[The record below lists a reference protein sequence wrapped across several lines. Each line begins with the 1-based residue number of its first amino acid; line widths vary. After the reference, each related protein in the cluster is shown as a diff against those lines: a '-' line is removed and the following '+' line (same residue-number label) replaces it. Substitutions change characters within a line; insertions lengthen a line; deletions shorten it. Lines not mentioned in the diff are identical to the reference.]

1 MAMESVPESQT
12 LHIPKLRR
20 RWQVLVLQLIS
31 TASLLLLMKRMNSV
45 FGSCTDQFISD
56 SGGLESTYWCPAYEH
71 TRGLRYW
78 TDSDSIDL
86 FLPDFVHGLVDL
98 SGNTL
103 SGDATFVAPVLLCA
117 AITALWVYL
126 LHRSEKV
133 QMWANRLVSLGFVG
147 WMVLPFLLSW
157 IYAMVVSGPHLPF
170 GHENPAFNHIENLW
184 EPFLFI
190 FEMVFLGIVFAP
202 ILAGLMG
209 IWGLS
214 KRMITWA
221 VGYFLM
227 VVGIHA
233 MLTFEGITDAVDVG
247 LQPLPAQIGDATL
260 YGGLVSP
267 LSLTLISIAI
277 LIIVFMESGLAVIG
291 HLEYAAMLPEEAKR
305 NPEYVTQFRN
315 VMNSHIVHMVSITA
329 VVALTT
335 AIALEF
341 DDFLI
346 SLVGL
351 LEGSQWSGQVRESLE
366 LQLTYGKVISAGLF
380 LLVVA
385 GMRFV
390 LPWQRVTGIIETG
403 MSRIRSTD

>member
-1 MAMESVPESQT
+1 MAMESVPESKT

-20 RWQVLVLQLIS
+20 RWQILTLQLIS
-31 TASLLLLMKRMNSV
+31 TASLLMIMRRMNSV
-45 FGSCTDQFISD
+45 FGSCTDEFIQD
-56 SGGLESTYWCPAYEH
+56 SGGVDSTYWCPAYEH
-71 TRGLRYW
+71 TRGLIYW
-78 TDSDSIDL
+78 SDSETVDL
-86 FLPDFVHGLVDL
+86 FLPDFVHGLTDM
-98 SGNTL
+98 SGNSLT
-103 SGDATFVAPVLLCA
+103 GDATFVAPVLLCMT
-117 AITALWVYL
+117 ITALWVYI
-126 LHRSEKV
+126 LHQPERI
-133 QMWANRLVSLGFVG
+133 QTWTNRIITWGFLA
-147 WMVLPFLLSW
+147 WMALPFLLSW
-157 IYAMVVSGPHLPF
+157 IYQIVVAGPHLPF
-170 GHENPAFNHIENLW
+170 GNENPNLNHIDKLW
-184 EPFLFI
+184 DPFMFLFELI
-190 FEMVFLGIVFAP
+190 FLGIVFAP
-202 ILAGLMG
+202 ILAGMMG

-214 KRMITWA
+214 KRMVTWA

-260 YGGLVSP
+260 YGGLFSP

-277 LIIVFMESGLAVIG
+277 LIIVFMEAALAVIS
-291 HLEYAAMLPEEAKR
+291 HLEYAAMLPEDAKR
-305 NPEYVTQFRN
+305 NPEYVTQFNN
-315 VMNSHIVHMVSITA
+315 VVNSHLVHITVITS
-329 VVALTT
+329 VVMLTT

-351 LEGSQWSGQVRESLE
+351 LEGSQWSGQVSESLE

-390 LPWQRVTGIIETG
+390 LPWQRLTGILETG
-403 MSRIRSTD
+403 MSRLRSD

>member
-1 MAMESVPESQT
+1 MEAVPDSQT

-20 RWQVLVLQLIS
+20 RWQVLLLQLIS
-31 TASLLLLMKRMNSV
+31 TASLLMVMKRMNVV
-45 FGSCTDQFISD
+45 FGSCTEEFIED
-56 SGGLESTYWCPAYEH
+56 SGGIESTYWCPAYEH
-71 TRGLRYW
+71 TRGLNYW
-78 TDSDSIDL
+78 QSSGSVELI
-86 FLPDFVHGLVDL
+86 LPDFLHGLTDFAGEPL
-98 SGNTL
+98 T
-103 SGDATFVAPVLLCA
+103 GDATFVGPLALCIA
-117 AITALWVYL
+117 VTVAWVFL
-126 LHRSEKV
+126 LHQSEKIQTWV
-133 QMWANRLVSLGFVG
+133 NRAVSIGFVA
-147 WMVLPFLLSW
+147 WMLLPFLMSW
-157 IYAMVVSGPHLPF
+157 IYAMVINGPHVPWHPAAYHLDLLWTPF
-170 GHENPAFNHIENLW
+170 M
-184 EPFLFI
+184 FI

-202 ILAGLMG
+202 VLAGLMG

-214 KRMITWA
+214 RRMITWA

-233 MLTFEGITDAVDVG
+233 MLTFEGITEAVDVG

-267 LSLTLISIAI
+267 LALVLLQIALLI
-277 LIIVFMESGLAVIG
+277 LVFMESGLAVIT
-291 HLEYAAMLPEEAKR
+291 HLEYASMLPEDAKR
-305 NPEYVTQFRN
+305 NPEYVIQFRN
-315 VMNSHIVHMVSITA
+315 VLNSHIVHLVGIMT
-329 VVALTT
+329 VVGLTT

-341 DDFLI
+341 DDYLF
-346 SLVGL
+346 SQGGFP
-351 LEGSQWSGQVRESLE
+351 EQGQWSVQGSESLE

>member
-1 MAMESVPESQT
+1 MAMESVPESKT

-20 RWQVLVLQLIS
+20 RWQILVLQLIS
-31 TASLLLLMKRMNSV
+31 TASLMMIMRRMNSV
-45 FGSCTDQFISD
+45 FGSCTDEFIQD
-56 SGGLESTYWCPAYEH
+56 SGGIDSTYWCPAYEH
-71 TRGLRYW
+71 TRGLKYW
-78 TDSDSIDL
+78 SESDTVDL
-86 FLPDFVHGLVDL
+86 VLPDFVHGLTDT
-98 SGNTL
+98 SGTPL
-103 SGDATFVAPVLLCA
+103 TGDATFVAPVLLCI
-117 AITALWVYL
+117 AITAIWVYI
-126 LHRSEKV
+126 LHQPERI
-133 QMWANRLVSLGFVG
+133 QTWANRIITWGFLA
-147 WMVLPFLLSW
+147 WMALPFLLSW
-157 IYAMVVSGPHLPF
+157 IYQIVVAGPHLPF
-170 GHENPAFNHIENLW
+170 GNENPNLNHIGKLW
-184 EPFLFI
+184 DPFMFA
-190 FEMVFLGIVFAP
+190 FELIFLGIVFAP

-214 KRMITWA
+214 KRMVTWA

-260 YGGLVSP
+260 YGGLFSP

-277 LIIVFMESGLAVIG
+277 LIIVFMESALAVIS
-291 HLEYAAMLPEEAKR
+291 HLEYAAMLPEDAKR
-305 NPEYVTQFRN
+305 NPEYVNQFNN
-315 VMNSHIVHMVSITA
+315 VVNSHLVHMTVIMA
-329 VVALTT
+329 VVMLTT
-335 AIALEF
+335 AIAIEF

-351 LEGSQWSGQVRESLE
+351 LEGSQWSGQVSESLE

-390 LPWQRVTGIIETG
+390 LPWQRLTGIIETG
-403 MSRIRSTD
+403 MSRLRND

>member
-1 MAMESVPESQT
+1 MAMEAVPDSQT

-20 RWQVLVLQLIS
+20 RWQVLLLQLIS
-31 TASLLLLMKRMNSV
+31 TASLLMVMKRMNVV
-45 FGSCTDQFISD
+45 FGSCTEEFIED
-56 SGGLESTYWCPAYEH
+56 SGGIESTYWCPAYEH
-71 TRGLRYW
+71 TRGLNYW
-78 TDSDSIDL
+78 QSSGSVELI
-86 FLPDFVHGLVDL
+86 LPDFLHGLTDFAGEPL
-98 SGNTL
+98 T
-103 SGDATFVAPVLLCA
+103 GDATFVGPLALCIA
-117 AITALWVYL
+117 VTVTWVFL
-126 LHRSEKV
+126 LHQSEKIQTWV
-133 QMWANRLVSLGFVG
+133 NRAVSIGFVA
-147 WMVLPFLLSW
+147 WMLLPFLMSW
-157 IYAMVVSGPHLPF
+157 IYAMVINGPHVPWHPAANHLDLLWTPF
-170 GHENPAFNHIENLW
+170 M
-184 EPFLFI
+184 FI

-214 KRMITWA
+214 RRMITWA

-227 VVGIHA
+227 VGGIHA
-233 MLTFEGITDAVDVG
+233 MLTFEGITEAVDVG

-267 LSLTLISIAI
+267 LALVLLQIALLI
-277 LIIVFMESGLAVIG
+277 LVFMESGLAVIT
-291 HLEYAAMLPEEAKR
+291 HLEYASMLPEDAKR
-305 NPEYVTQFRN
+305 NPEYVIQFRN
-315 VMNSHIVHMVSITA
+315 GINSHIVHLVGIMT
-329 VVALTT
+329 VVGLTT

-346 SLVGL
+346 SLVGF
-351 LEGSQWSGQVRESLE
+351 LEQGQWSGQVRESLE

-403 MSRIRSTD
+403 MSRFRSTD

>member
-1 MAMESVPESQT
+1 MAMEAVPDSQT

-20 RWQVLVLQLIS
+20 RWQVLLLQLIS
-31 TASLLLLMKRMNSV
+31 TASLLMVMKRMNVV
-45 FGSCTDQFISD
+45 FGSCTEEFVED
-56 SGGLESTYWCPAYEH
+56 SGGIESTYWCPAYEH
-71 TRGLRYW
+71 TRGLNYW
-78 TDSDSIDL
+78 QSSGSVELI
-86 FLPDFVHGLVDL
+86 LPDFLHGLTDFAGEPL
-98 SGNTL
+98 T
-103 SGDATFVAPVLLCA
+103 GDATFVGPLALC
-117 AITALWVYL
+117 IVVTVTWVFL
-126 LHRSEKV
+126 LHQSEKIQTWV
-133 QMWANRLVSLGFVG
+133 NRAVSIGFVA
-147 WMVLPFLLSW
+147 WMLLPFLMSW
-157 IYAMVVSGPHLPF
+157 IYAMVINGPHVPWHPAANHLDLLWTPF
-170 GHENPAFNHIENLW
+170 M
-184 EPFLFI
+184 FI

-202 ILAGLMG
+202 VLAGLMG

-214 KRMITWA
+214 RRMITWA

-233 MLTFEGITDAVDVG
+233 MLTFEGITEAVDVG

-267 LSLTLISIAI
+267 LALVLLQIALLI
-277 LIIVFMESGLAVIG
+277 LVFMESGLAVIT
-291 HLEYAAMLPEEAKR
+291 HLEYASMLPEDAKR
-305 NPEYVTQFRN
+305 NPEYVIQFRN
-315 VMNSHIVHMVSITA
+315 VVNSHIVHLVGIMT
-329 VVALTT
+329 VVGLTT

-346 SLVGL
+346 SLVGF
-351 LEGSQWSGQVRESLE
+351 LEQGQWSGQVRESLE

>member
-1 MAMESVPESQT
+1 MV
-12 LHIPKLRR
+12 
-20 RWQVLVLQLIS
+20 IS
-31 TASLLLLMKRMNSV
+31 
-45 FGSCTDQFISD
+45 GS
-56 SGGLESTYWCPAYEH
+56 
-71 TRGLRYW
+71 
-78 TDSDSIDL
+78 
-86 FLPDFVHGLVDL
+86 
-98 SGNTL
+98 
-103 SGDATFVAPVLLCA
+103 
-117 AITALWVYL
+117 
-126 LHRSEKV
+126 
-133 QMWANRLVSLGFVG
+133 
-147 WMVLPFLLSW
+147 
-157 IYAMVVSGPHLPF
+157 HLPF
-170 GHENPAFNHIENLW
+170 GHENPAYNHIDHLW
-184 EPFLFI
+184 DPFMFI
-190 FEMVFLGIVFAP
+190 FEMIFLGIVFAP

-267 LSLTLISIAI
+267 LSLTLISIAV
-277 LIIVFMESGLAVIG
+277 LIIVFMESGLAVIN

-305 NPEYVTQFRN
+305 NPEYVTQFKN

>member
-31 TASLLLLMKRMNSV
+31 TASLLLIMKRMNSV
-45 FGSCTDQFISD
+45 FGSCTDQYIAD
-56 SGGLESTYWCPAYEH
+56 SGGPESIYWCPAYEH

-78 TDSDSIDL
+78 SDSDTIDL
-86 FLPDFVHGLVDL
+86 FMPDFLHGLVDL

-103 SGDATFVAPVLLCA
+103 SGDATFVAPVLLCVA
-117 AITALWVYL
+117 VTTLWVYL
-126 LHRSEKV
+126 LHQTEKV
-133 QMWANRLVSLGFVG
+133 QTWVNRLVSIGFIG

-157 IYAMVVSGPHLPF
+157 IYAMVLSGLLLPF
-170 GHENPAFNHIENLW
+170 GHENPAYNHIDHLW
-184 EPFLFI
+184 DPFMFI
-190 FEMVFLGIVFAP
+190 FEMIFLGIVFAP

-247 LQPLPAQIGDATL
+247 LQPLPGQIGDATL

-277 LIIVFMESGLAVIG
+277 LIIVFMESGLAVIS

-305 NPEYVTQFRN
+305 NPEYVNQFRN
-315 VMNSHIVHMVSITA
+315 VMNSHIVHMVSITS

-403 MSRIRSTD
+403 MRRIRSTD

>member
-1 MAMESVPESQT
+1 MV
-12 LHIPKLRR
+12 
-20 RWQVLVLQLIS
+20 
-31 TASLLLLMKRMNSV
+31 MKRMSVV
-45 FGSCTDQFISD
+45 FGSCTEQFIED
-56 SGGLESTYWCPAYEH
+56 SGGIESTYWCPAYEH
-71 TRGLRYW
+71 TRGLNYW
-78 TDSDSIDL
+78 QSSGSIEL
-86 FLPDFVHGLVDL
+86 ILPDFLHGLTDM
-98 SGNTL
+98 SGEPLT
-103 SGDATFVAPVLLCA
+103 GDATFVAPLALCIA
-117 AITALWVYL
+117 VTVAWVFL
-126 LHRSEKV
+126 LHQSEKIQTLV
-133 QMWANRLVSLGFVG
+133 NRAVSIGFVA
-147 WMVLPFLLSW
+147 WMLLPFLMSW
-157 IYAMVVSGPHLPF
+157 IYAMVVNGPHVPWHPAANHLDLLWTPF
-170 GHENPAFNHIENLW
+170 M
-184 EPFLFI
+184 FI
-190 FEMVFLGIVFAP
+190 FEIVFLGIVFAP
-202 ILAGLMG
+202 VLAGLMG

-214 KRMITWA
+214 RRMITWA

-233 MLTFEGITDAVDVG
+233 MLTFEGITEAVDVG

-267 LSLTLISIAI
+267 LALMLLQIALLI
-277 LIIVFMESGLAVIG
+277 LVFMESGMAVIT
-291 HLEYAAMLPEEAKR
+291 HLEYASMLPEDAKR

-315 VMNSHIVHMVSITA
+315 VLNSHIVHLVGIMT
-329 VVALTT
+329 VVGLTT

-346 SLVGL
+346 SLVGF
-351 LEGSQWSGQVRESLE
+351 LEQGQWSGQVRESLE

>member
-1 MAMESVPESQT
+1 
-12 LHIPKLRR
+12 
-20 RWQVLVLQLIS
+20 
-31 TASLLLLMKRMNSV
+31 MKRMNSV
-45 FGSCTDQFISD
+45 FGSCTDQYIAD
-56 SGGLESTYWCPAYEH
+56 SGGPESIYWCPAYEH

-78 TDSDSIDL
+78 SDSDTIDL
-86 FLPDFVHGLVDL
+86 FMPDFLHGLVDL

-103 SGDATFVAPVLLCA
+103 SGDATFVAPVLLCVA
-117 AITALWVYL
+117 VTTLWVYL
-126 LHRSEKV
+126 LHQTEKV
-133 QMWANRLVSLGFVG
+133 QTWVNRLVSIGFIG

-157 IYAMVVSGPHLPF
+157 IYAMVLSGPHLPF
-170 GHENPAFNHIENLW
+170 GHENPAYNHIDHLW
-184 EPFLFI
+184 DPFMFI
-190 FEMVFLGIVFAP
+190 FEMIFLGIVFAP

-247 LQPLPAQIGDATL
+247 LQPLPGQIGDATL

-277 LIIVFMESGLAVIG
+277 LIIVFMESGLAVIS

-305 NPEYVTQFRN
+305 NPEYVNQFRN
-315 VMNSHIVHMVSITA
+315 VMNSHIVHMVSITS

-403 MSRIRSTD
+403 MRRIRSTD

>member
-1 MAMESVPESQT
+1 MAMEAVPDSQT

-20 RWQVLVLQLIS
+20 RWQVLLLQLIS
-31 TASLLLLMKRMNSV
+31 TASLLMVMKRMNVV
-45 FGSCTDQFISD
+45 FGSCTEEFIED
-56 SGGLESTYWCPAYEH
+56 SGGIESTYWCPAYEH
-71 TRGLRYW
+71 TRGLNYW
-78 TDSDSIDL
+78 QSSGSVELI
-86 FLPDFVHGLVDL
+86 LPDFLHGLTDFAGEPL
-98 SGNTL
+98 T
-103 SGDATFVAPVLLCA
+103 GDATFVGPLALCIA
-117 AITALWVYL
+117 VTVAWVFL
-126 LHRSEKV
+126 LHQSEKIQTWV
-133 QMWANRLVSLGFVG
+133 NRAVSIGFVA
-147 WMVLPFLLSW
+147 WMLLPFLMSW
-157 IYAMVVSGPHLPF
+157 IYAMVINGPHVPWHPAANHLDLLWTPF
-170 GHENPAFNHIENLW
+170 M
-184 EPFLFI
+184 FI

-202 ILAGLMG
+202 VLAGLMG

-214 KRMITWA
+214 RRMITWA

-227 VVGIHA
+227 VGGIHA
-233 MLTFEGITDAVDVG
+233 MLTFEGITEAVDVG

-267 LSLTLISIAI
+267 LALVLLQIALLI
-277 LIIVFMESGLAVIG
+277 LVFMESGLAVIT
-291 HLEYAAMLPEEAKR
+291 HLEYASMLPEDAKR

-315 VMNSHIVHMVSITA
+315 VINSHIVHLVGIMT
-329 VVALTT
+329 VVGLTT

-346 SLVGL
+346 SLVGF
-351 LEGSQWSGQVRESLE
+351 LEQGQWSGQVRESLE

-403 MSRIRSTD
+403 MSRFRSTD

>member
-1 MAMESVPESQT
+1 MAMEAVPDSKT

-20 RWQVLVLQLIS
+20 RWQVLLLQLIS
-31 TASLLLLMKRMNSV
+31 TASLFMLMKRMNTV
-45 FGSCTDQFISD
+45 FGSCTEEFIED
-56 SGGLESTYWCPAYEH
+56 SGGIESIYWCPAYEH
-71 TRGLRYW
+71 TRGLNYW
-78 TDSDSIDL
+78 QGGGSVELI
-86 FLPDFVHGLVDL
+86 LPDFLHGLTSL
-98 SGNTL
+98 AGEPLT
-103 SGDATFVAPVLLCA
+103 GDATFVAPLVMCI
-117 AITALWVYL
+117 AITAGWVFL
-126 LHRSEKV
+126 LQQSEKV
-133 QMWANRLVSLGFVG
+133 QKWANGAVSIGFVA

-157 IYAMVVSGPHLPF
+157 IYAMVLSGPHLPF
-170 GHENPAFNHIENLW
+170 GQDNPAFNHIDHLW
-184 EPFLFI
+184 TPFMFI
-190 FEMVFLGIVFAP
+190 FEVVFLGIVFAP

-214 KRMITWA
+214 RRMITWA

-233 MLTFEGITDAVDVG
+233 MLTFKGITDAVDVG

-267 LSLTLISIAI
+267 LALTLLEISLLI
-277 LIIVFMESGLAVIG
+277 LVFMEAGLAVIT
-291 HLEYAAMLPEEAKR
+291 HLEYASMLPEDAKR
-305 NPEYVTQFRN
+305 NPEYVTQFKN
-315 VMNSHIVHMVSITA
+315 VLNSHIVHLVGIMAA
-329 VVALTT
+329 VGLAT
-335 AIALEF
+335 AIELEF

-346 SLVGL
+346 SMVGV
-351 LEGSQWSGQVRESLE
+351 LEGSQWSEQVQESLE

-390 LPWQRVTGIIETG
+390 LPWQRVTGILETG